1 MGRRLGGA
9 AFPLGGV
16 SGRLDVQLRELAA
29 LADTEAGDRIV
40 AAIGREQKPPIRRED
55 DTTCTFKGV
64 RRAVLTT
71 DRLERPRSRTTS
83 GATFHFRKRAAR
95 SAMIMYD
102 AVLDLVRLHVEGSA
116 IRRAHL
122 LGRHLFWPHL
132 CRPIRF
138 SCLHL
143 PLDCPV
149 LAGAPARSS
158 ESP

>member
-1 MGRRLGGA
+1 MVG
-9 AFPLGGV
+9 
-16 SGRLDVQLRELAA
+16 
-29 LADTEAGDRIV
+29 
-40 AAIGREQKPPIRRED
+40 AIGRKVKPPIRRED
-55 DTTCTFKGV
+55 DTSCTCRGV
-64 RRAVLTT
+64 RRDVLTT

-102 AVLDLVRLHVEGSA
+102 AVLDLVRLHVEVSA

-122 LGRHLFWPHL
+122 LGPHLFRPHL
-132 CRPIRF
+132 CRHIRF

-149 LAGAPARSS
+149 LVPPTRFPTTDSLTDRHPTTPGFVRLQDEQTIRPIRAVRHPKPAHK
-158 ESP
+158 